1 MKHWKNLL
9 ACLLAGVLA
18 LGVLTAC
25 SGLGSVNTGTDA
37 EKAAELAQ
45 QLGVAHTQE
54 LDNTAKAVAEWF
66 VQEPDSLR
74 VSGLD
79 LVYTVALDADG
90 NMGYTDN
97 LNHFLY
103 WSGCYGVPDDVT
115 VALLLDDS
123 TAMTARLYAPQA
135 DSAAAQAL
143 GCSGVMRLQ
152 QVCQMLVPGIT
163 THQPDGLGQDE
174 SHPVAAVGKGPFQ
187 RDGVGQ
193 AAIKIRYAVDD
204 AGLVDDRDAAGRHED
219 AVVVR
224 VEVCLGENCASPF
237 CALAATTQSSAGL
250 RASAA

>member
-9 ACLLAGVLA
+9 VCLLVGVLA

-79 LVYTVALDADG
+79 LVYTVALNADN
-90 NMGYTDN
+90 NMSHTDD
-97 LNHFLY
+97 LNAFLY

-123 TAMTARLYAPQA
+123 TAMTARRQSCWRTRPVTANWARPSSTTTAPPMSWQ
-135 DSAAAQAL
+135 
-143 GCSGVMRLQ
+143 CSGKHRRSKGRSVERPFF
-152 QVCQMLVPGIT
+152 VC
-163 THQPDGLGQDE
+163 HR
-174 SHPVAAVGKGPFQ
+174 K
-187 RDGVGQ
+187 
-193 AAIKIRYAVDD
+193 
-204 AGLVDDRDAAGRHED
+204 
-219 AVVVR
+219 
-224 VEVCLGENCASPF
+224 
-237 CALAATTQSSAGL
+237 
-250 RASAA
+250 

>member
-9 ACLLAGVLA
+9 VCLLVGVLA

-79 LVYTVALDADG
+79 LVYTVALNADN
-90 NMGYTDN
+90 NMSHTDD
-97 LNHFLY
+97 LNAFLY

-135 DSAAAQAL
+135 RQRGGRAAGGRGRSQRIGRGL
-143 GCSGVMRLQ
+143 HRLQ
-152 QVCQMLVPGIT
+152 RHRLCRGSVPVSTGN
-163 THQPDGLGQDE
+163 
-174 SHPVAAVGKGPFQ
+174 Q
-187 RDGVGQ
+187 RDVPWN
-193 AAIKIRYAVDD
+193 VPF
-204 AGLVDDRDAAGRHED
+204 LSVT
-219 AVVVR
+219 
-224 VEVCLGENCASPF
+224 EN
-237 CALAATTQSSAGL
+237 
-250 RASAA
+250 

>member
-9 ACLLAGVLA
+9 VCLLAGVLA

-79 LVYTVALDADG
+79 LVYTVALNADN
-90 NMGYTDN
+90 NMSHTDD
-97 LNHFLY
+97 LNAFLY

-135 DSAAAQAL
+135 DSAAAEL
-143 GCSGVMRLQ
+143 L
-152 QVCQMLVPGIT
+152 
-163 THQPDGLGQDE
+163 D
-174 SHPVAAVGKGPFQ
+174 
-187 RDGVGQ
+187 
-193 AAIKIRYAVDD
+193 
-204 AGLVDDRDAAGRHED
+204 DAAGHTANWARPSSTTTAPPMSWQCSGKH
-219 AVVVR
+219 R
-224 VEVCLGENCASPF
+224 QSKGRSVERPFFVCHRKL
-237 CALAATTQSSAGL
+237 T
-250 RASAA
+250 

>member
-1 MKHWKNLL
+1 MQAAALFFARKHDIMNKKALPVWGGGDGCSVKGADQDETLEKS

-90 NMGYTDN
+90 NMGYTDD
-97 LNHFLY
+97 LNKFLY

-135 DSAAAQAL
+135 DSAAVEL
-143 GCSGVMRLQ
+143 L
-152 QVCQMLVPGIT
+152 
-163 THQPDGLGQDE
+163 D
-174 SHPVAAVGKGPFQ
+174 
-187 RDGVGQ
+187 
-193 AAIKIRYAVDD
+193 
-204 AGLVDDRDAAGRHED
+204 DAAGHSELGAAFID
-219 AVVVR
+219 YNGTAYVVAVFR
-224 VEVCLGENCASPF
+224 
-237 CALAATTQSSAGL
+237 
-250 RASAA
+250 

>member
-9 ACLLAGVLA
+9 VCLLAGVLA

-79 LVYTVALDADG
+79 LVYTVALDADS
-90 NMGYTDN
+90 NMGYTGD
-97 LNHFLY
+97 LNKFLY
-103 WSGCYGVPDDVT
+103 WSGCYGVPEDVT

-123 TAMTARLYAPQA
+123 TAMTAQLYAPQA
-135 DSAAAQAL
+135 DSAAESCWRTRPVTANWARPSSTTTAPPMSWQ
-143 GCSGVMRLQ
+143 CSGKHRR
-152 QVCQMLVPGIT
+152 
-163 THQPDGLGQDE
+163 
-174 SHPVAAVGKGPFQ
+174 SKGRSVERPFFCLSQ
-187 RDGVGQ
+187 
-193 AAIKIRYAVDD
+193 KIN
-204 AGLVDDRDAAGRHED
+204 L
-219 AVVVR
+219 
-224 VEVCLGENCASPF
+224 
-237 CALAATTQSSAGL
+237 T
-250 RASAA
+250 

>member
-9 ACLLAGVLA
+9 VCLLVGALA

-79 LVYTVALDADG
+79 LVYTVAL
-90 NMGYTDN
+90 NMSYTNN
-97 LNHFLY
+97 LNDFLY

-123 TAMTARLYAPQA
+123 TAMTAQLYAPQA
-135 DSAAAQAL
+135 DSAAAEL
-143 GCSGVMRLQ
+143 L
-152 QVCQMLVPGIT
+152 
-163 THQPDGLGQDE
+163 E
-174 SHPVAAVGKGPFQ
+174 
-187 RDGVGQ
+187 
-193 AAIKIRYAVDD
+193 
-204 AGLVDDRDAAGRHED
+204 DAAGHSELGAAFID
-219 AVVVR
+219 YNGTAYVVAVFR
-224 VEVCLGENCASPF
+224 
-237 CALAATTQSSAGL
+237 
-250 RASAA
+250 

>member
-79 LVYTVALDADG
+79 LVYTVAL
-90 NMGYTDN
+90 
-97 LNHFLY
+97 
-103 WSGCYGVPDDVT
+103 
-115 VALLLDDS
+115 LLDDS

-135 DSAAAQAL
+135 DSAAVEL
-143 GCSGVMRLQ
+143 L
-152 QVCQMLVPGIT
+152 
-163 THQPDGLGQDE
+163 D
-174 SHPVAAVGKGPFQ
+174 
-187 RDGVGQ
+187 
-193 AAIKIRYAVDD
+193 
-204 AGLVDDRDAAGRHED
+204 DAAGHSELGAAFID
-219 AVVVR
+219 YNGTAYVVAVFR
-224 VEVCLGENCASPF
+224 
-237 CALAATTQSSAGL
+237 
-250 RASAA
+250 

>member
-9 ACLLAGVLA
+9 VCLLAGVLA

-90 NMGYTDN
+90 NMGYTDD
-97 LNHFLY
+97 LNKFLY
-103 WSGCYGVPDDVT
+103 RSGCYGVPEDVT
-115 VALLLDDS
+115 VALPLDS
-123 TAMTARLYAPQA
+123 TAMTAWLHAPQA
-135 DSAAAQAL
+135 DSAAAEL
-143 GCSGVMRLQ
+143 L
-152 QVCQMLVPGIT
+152 
-163 THQPDGLGQDE
+163 DD
-174 SHPVAAVGKGPFQ
+174 AVGHNEMG
-187 RDGVGQ
+187 
-193 AAIKIRYAVDD
+193 AAFIDYNGTAYVVAVF
-204 AGLVDDRDAAGRHED
+204 R
-219 AVVVR
+219 
-224 VEVCLGENCASPF
+224 
-237 CALAATTQSSAGL
+237 
-250 RASAA
+250 

>member
-25 SGLGSVNTGTDA
+25 SGFGSVNTGTDA

-90 NMGYTDN
+90 NMGYTDD
-97 LNHFLY
+97 LNDFLY

-135 DSAAAQAL
+135 DSAAAKL
-143 GCSGVMRLQ
+143 L
-152 QVCQMLVPGIT
+152 
-163 THQPDGLGQDE
+163 D
-174 SHPVAAVGKGPFQ
+174 
-187 RDGVGQ
+187 
-193 AAIKIRYAVDD
+193 
-204 AGLVDDRDAAGRHED
+204 DAAGHSELGAAFID
-219 AVVVR
+219 YNGTAYVVAVFR
-224 VEVCLGENCASPF
+224 
-237 CALAATTQSSAGL
+237 
-250 RASAA
+250 

>member
-79 LVYTVALDADG
+79 LVYTVAL
-90 NMGYTDN
+90 
-97 LNHFLY
+97 
-103 WSGCYGVPDDVT
+103 
-115 VALLLDDS
+115 LLDDS

-135 DSAAAQAL
+135 DSAAAEL
-143 GCSGVMRLQ
+143 L
-152 QVCQMLVPGIT
+152 
-163 THQPDGLGQDE
+163 
-174 SHPVAAVGKGPFQ
+174 K
-187 RDGVGQ
+187 
-193 AAIKIRYAVDD
+193 
-204 AGLVDDRDAAGRHED
+204 DAAGHSELGAAFID
-219 AVVVR
+219 YNGTAYVVAVFR
-224 VEVCLGENCASPF
+224 
-237 CALAATTQSSAGL
+237 
-250 RASAA
+250 

>member
-1 MKHWKNLL
+1 MQAAALFFARKHDIMNKKALPVWGGGDGCSVKGADQDETLEKS

-79 LVYTVALDADG
+79 LVYTVALDADN
-90 NMGYTDN
+90 NMSHTDD
-97 LNHFLY
+97 LNAFLY

-123 TAMTARLYAPQA
+123 TAMTAQLYAPQA
-135 DSAAAQAL
+135 DSAAAEL
-143 GCSGVMRLQ
+143 L
-152 QVCQMLVPGIT
+152 
-163 THQPDGLGQDE
+163 E
-174 SHPVAAVGKGPFQ
+174 
-187 RDGVGQ
+187 
-193 AAIKIRYAVDD
+193 
-204 AGLVDDRDAAGRHED
+204 DAAGHSELGAAFID
-219 AVVVR
+219 YNGTAYVVAVFR
-224 VEVCLGENCASPF
+224 
-237 CALAATTQSSAGL
+237 
-250 RASAA
+250 